1 MSFERVAIFGA
12 TSAIAQAT
20 ARLLAKRG
28 ARLHLVARDAAKLE
42 AVRADLSAR
51 GAAAVSTALSDLD
64 DPARHAGLVDAAIE
78 ALGGL
83 DAALIA
89 QGILPDQ
96 AQAASDPEIARQSL
110 HTNFVAPALLIGVL
124 AERFEA
130 RGAGTL
136 VAISSVAGDRGR
148 ASNYIYGSAKAAL
161 STYLAGVRNR
171 LHAKGVKV
179 VTIKPGFVDTP
190 MTAHFP
196 KGALWASPARV
207 AEGIVRAMER
217 GTAIAYVPWFWWPI
231 MLVIRL
237 IPEAIFV
244 RLRL

>member
-1 MSFERVAIFGA
+1 MSLERVAIFGA

-20 ARLLAKRG
+20 ARLLSRRG
-28 ARLHLVARDAAKLE
+28 ARLHLVARDAGKLE
-42 AVRADLSAR
+42 AVRADLAAR
-51 GAAAVSTALSDLD
+51 GAAAVSTALADLD
-64 DPARHAGLVDAAIE
+64 DHLALAALVDGAIE

-83 DAALIA
+83 DAALVA
-89 QGILPDQ
+89 QGTLPDQ
-96 AQAASDPEIARQSL
+96 AEAASDPEIARKAL

-130 RGAGTL
+130 KGAGTL

-148 ASNYIYGSAKAAL
+148 ASNYVYGSAKAAL
-161 STYLAGVRNR
+161 STYLAGLRNR
-171 LHAKGVKV
+171 LHAKGVRV

-196 KGALWASPARV
+196 KGALWATPAQV

-217 GTAIAYVPWFWWPI
+217 GTAVAYVPWFWRPI

-244 RLRL
+244 RLKL

>member
-110 HTNFVAPALLIGVL
+110 HTNFVAPAFAFLSGTSAYFLGQRLGSKRALSKYLVTRGLILILLIRPSG
-124 AERFEA
+124 
-130 RGAGTL
+130 
-136 VAISSVAGDRGR
+136 IM
-148 ASNYIYGSAKAAL
+148 GS
-161 STYLAGVRNR
+161 TVTE
-171 LHAKGVKV
+171 KV
-179 VTIKPGFVDTP
+179 
-190 MTAHFP
+190 
-196 KGALWASPARV
+196 
-207 AEGIVRAMER
+207 
-217 GTAIAYVPWFWWPI
+217 
-231 MLVIRL
+231 
-237 IPEAIFV
+237 
-244 RLRL
+244 

>member
-20 ARLLAKRG
+20 SRLLAKRG

-42 AVRADLSAR
+42 AVRADLAAR
-51 GAAAVSTALSDLD
+51 GEGAVTTALADLD
-64 DPARHAGLVDAAIE
+64 DPSRHAALVDAAIE

-96 AQAASDPEIARQSL
+96 AEAARDPEIARRSL

-124 AERFEA
+124 AERLEA

-148 ASNYIYGSAKAAL
+148 ASNYVYGSAKAAL
-161 STYLAGVRNR
+161 STYLDGLRGR
-171 LHAKGVKV
+171 LHAKGVRV

-190 MTAHFP
+190 MTAHFR

-217 GTAIAYVPWFWWPI
+217 GTAVAYVPWFWRPI

-237 IPEAIFV
+237 IPEAVFV
-244 RLRL
+244 RMKL

>member
-1 MSFERVAIFGA
+1 MSLERVAIFGA

-42 AVRADLSAR
+42 AVRADLAAR
-51 GAAAVSTALSDLD
+51 GAAAVTTALADLD
-64 DPARHAGLVDAAIE
+64 DPQHHAAMVDAAIE

-83 DAALIA
+83 DAALVA
-89 QGILPDQ
+89 QGILPDP
-96 AQAASDPEIARQSL
+96 ARAAGDPAIARQAL
-110 HTNFVAPALLIGVL
+110 HTNFVAPALLLGVL
-124 AERFEA
+124 AERFES

-136 VAISSVAGDRGR
+136 AAISSVAGDRGR
-148 ASNYIYGSAKAAL
+148 ASNYVYGSAKAAL
-161 STYLAGVRNR
+161 STYLAGLRNR
-171 LHAKGVKV
+171 LHAQGVKV

-190 MTAHFP
+190 MTAHFR

-217 GTAIAYVPWFWWPI
+217 GTAVAYVPWFWWPI
-231 MLVIRL
+231 MLAIRM

-244 RLRL
+244 RLKL

>member
-42 AVRADLSAR
+42 AVRADLAVR
-51 GAAAVSTALSDLD
+51 GAGAVTTALADLD
-64 DPARHAGLVDAAIE
+64 DPSRHAALVDAAIE

-96 AQAASDPEIARQSL
+96 AEAARDPESARRSL

-124 AERFEA
+124 AERLEA

-161 STYLAGVRNR
+161 STYLDGLRGR
-171 LHAKGVKV
+171 LHARGVRV

-190 MTAHFP
+190 MTAHFR

-217 GTAIAYVPWFWWPI
+217 GTAVAYVPWFWRPI

-244 RLRL
+244 RLKL

>member
-42 AVRADLSAR
+42 AVRADLAVR
-51 GAAAVSTALSDLD
+51 GAGAVTTALADLD
-64 DPARHAGLVDAAIE
+64 DPSRHAALVDAAIE

-96 AQAASDPEIARQSL
+96 AEAARDPESARRSL

-124 AERFEA
+124 AERLEA

-161 STYLAGVRNR
+161 STYLDGLRGR
-171 LHAKGVKV
+171 LHAKGVRV

-190 MTAHFP
+190 MTAHFR

-217 GTAIAYVPWFWWPI
+217 GTAVAYVPWFWRPI

-244 RLRL
+244 RLKL

>member
-20 ARLLAKRG
+20 SRLLAKRG

-42 AVRADLSAR
+42 AVRADLAAR
-51 GAAAVSTALSDLD
+51 GAGAVTTALADLD
-64 DPARHAGLVDAAIE
+64 DPSRHAALVDAAIE

-96 AQAASDPEIARQSL
+96 AEAARDSEIARRSL

-124 AERFEA
+124 AERLEA

-161 STYLAGVRNR
+161 STYLDGLRGR
-171 LHAKGVKV
+171 LHAKGVRV

-190 MTAHFP
+190 MTAHFR

-217 GTAIAYVPWFWWPI
+217 GTAVAYVPWFWRPI

-244 RLRL
+244 RLKL